1 MGFWGVGGVGMQDL
15 LEQTAPEIDDVLTAL
30 AGVSGMP
37 TVLLTHVDDVR
48 WQVWASLTTD
58 GADVSTSRGREMP
71 VEKSYC
77 REVCDTGAPVVVS
90 DAQWDD
96 RFADHPAFR
105 ELGVVSYVGVPFR
118 VGNGPILGS
127 LCAFDRR
134 PHVGLD
140 RVVPHFELL
149 ARLLS
154 HELRWAG
161 EARSSLAALQQEAE
175 IAAARERFLASVA
188 HDLRTPLAAIRMSAH
203 LVVRQA
209 HIVERVLSGIG
220 RVLHSADRMARLID
234 DLLDFAR
241 GRLGTGIPIVPE
253 QIGDV
258 RRFLGELLE
267 ETAAAFS
274 GRPMR
279 WTIEL
284 DDDVQVEWD
293 RDRVAQCVENLV
305 GNACEHGAPDAPVT
319 IAIRASEEEVLF
331 EIVNGGEIIPGRIS
345 NLDPFGPRASRRGL
359 GLGLFIADRVARAH
373 GGALSL
379 ASNGGETRTMLS
391 LPRATPVLRGS
402 AA

>member
-1 MGFWGVGGVGMQDL
+1 MQQL
-15 LEQTAPEIDDVLTAL
+15 LEQTAPEVDDVLMAL
-30 AGVSGMP
+30 ANVSGMP
-37 TVLLTHVDDVR
+37 SVLITHVDDVR
-48 WQVWASLTTD
+48 WQVLAALTTD
-58 GADVSTSRGREMP
+58 PSEDLSCNRGQELP
-71 VEKSYC
+71 VGKSFC
-77 REVCDTGAPVVVS
+77 HEVFETGAPVVVS
-90 DAQWDD
+90 DAAFDE
-96 RFADHPAFR
+96 RFRDHPAFR

-118 VGNGPILGS
+118 LGNGPVLGA
-127 LCAFDRR
+127 LCALDRR

-154 HELRWAG
+154 HELRWAD

-203 LVVRQA
+203 LVARQA
-209 HIVERVLSGIG
+209 HVVDRVNTGIG

-253 QIGDV
+253 RITDV

-267 ETAAAFS
+267 ETAAAFT

-284 DDDVQVEWD
+284 DDDVCVAWD
-293 RDRVAQCVENLV
+293 RDRIAQCVENLV
-305 GNACEHGAPDAPVT
+305 GNACEHGAPDAPVIIT
-319 IAIRASEEEVLF
+319 VSASEEDVQL
-331 EIVNGGEIIPGRIS
+331 EIVNGGELIPGRVS
-345 NLDPFGPRASRRGL
+345 NVDPFGPRSGRRGL

-379 ASNGGETRTMLS
+379 VSNGGQTRTILTI
-391 LPRATPVLRGS
+391 PREAPALRGS